1 MQPRRLETAFGSA
14 PTRCLHSA
22 NLSITNQLASPS
34 RNPRPNGRNISPHLK
49 TTETPASSDI
59 PTARWIAT
67 ILAKRVGANPDAVQS
82 GDATIAI
89 WYDMAIALQSI
100 IGKQGVSALYN
111 RSVALSTRAY
121 PWLASSRAG
130 DDHSIDLDA
139 LRSVIALQSNEVA
152 AAGSRELLQTF
163 YGVLVSLI
171 GASLC
176 EQLLASVRD
185 DIASSGSRDRKNI

>member
-1 MQPRRLETAFGSA
+1 MEW
-14 PTRCLHSA
+14 A
-22 NLSITNQLASPS
+22 NIT
-34 RNPRPNGRNISPHLK
+34 PHLK
-49 TTETPASSDI
+49 TTESPASSEI
-59 PTARWIAT
+59 PTARWMAS
-67 ILAKRVGANPDAVQS
+67 ILAKRAGINPDAVQS

-89 WYDMAIALQSI
+89 WYDISIALQSI

-111 RSVALSTRAY
+111 RSVALTTRTY

-139 LRSVIALQSNEVA
+139 LRSVIGLQSREAA

-171 GASLC
+171 GGSLC
-176 EQLLASVRD
+176 EQLLSSVRD
-185 DIASSGSRDRKNI
+185 DVASPGSRDR